1 MSLRRAAEKLGV
13 HPTTLR
19 RWADKGEMPV
29 LRTPGGHRRFSV
41 HDIEAFA
48 QTRRPTQPT
57 GDLEQVWAER
67 ALTHTRQELV
77 NHSDEPWLVPLDDEE
92 RKQKRQLGRRLMG
105 VILRYVSETDA
116 GDDLLAEARSIGR
129 LHAQSALEHRLPLV
143 DALGAAMFFRDVLLG
158 AAIQLPEAAHVRS
171 EMNARLLRRINSL
184 LNTVQLG
191 IAETYDK
198 ARY

>member
-1 MSLRRAAEKLGV
+1 
-13 HPTTLR
+13 
-19 RWADKGEMPV
+19 
-29 LRTPGGHRRFSV
+29 
-41 HDIEAFA
+41 
-48 QTRRPTQPT
+48 
-57 GDLEQVWAER
+57 
-67 ALTHTRQELV
+67 
-77 NHSDEPWLVPLDDEE
+77 
-92 RKQKRQLGRRLMG
+92 MG